1 MKMIITLTG
10 IVLLKQF
17 VCLQL
22 FSLQSFIISLSHDTD
37 VIKVCVAFF
46 NLLPSEVVTHTQGS
60 SLQLQLL
67 N

>member
-1 MKMIITLTG
+1 MKMIITLRDC
-10 IVLLKQF
+10 F
-17 VCLQL
+17 VKAVCVPTTV
-22 FSLQSFIISLSHDTD
+22 FFTVFIISLSHDTD
-37 VIKVCVAFF
+37 VIKVCVASF